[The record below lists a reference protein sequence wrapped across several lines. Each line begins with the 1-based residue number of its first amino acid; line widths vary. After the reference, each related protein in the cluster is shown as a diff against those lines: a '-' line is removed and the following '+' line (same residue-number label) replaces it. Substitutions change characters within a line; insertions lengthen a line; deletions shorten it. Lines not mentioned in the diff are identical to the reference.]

1 MAVGYALVLYR
12 RRRKEVG
19 VIVHGVQPD
28 ELESLFPFLT
38 GWLVRIPRLNEWY
51 KLNDVYKAVL
61 SGDWQLWTF
70 MDKKLEGVLL
80 TTIVQLPLSRELRM
94 IGIAG
99 NRMEEWRGDI
109 HIIENYARAN
119 DCDRVV
125 MLGARKGF
133 GKVFPDYKGDRVILE
148 KKL

>member
-1 MAVGYALVLYR
+1 M
-12 RRRKEVG
+12 
-19 VIVHGVQPD
+19 IVHGVQPD
-28 ELESLFPFLT
+28 ELDKLFPFLT
-38 GWLVRIPRLNEWY
+38 GWLVQIPRLKEVY
-51 KLNDVYKAVL
+51 KLKDVYKAAQ

-70 MDKKLEGVLL
+70 MDKKLEGVLI

-99 NRMEEWRGDI
+99 NRMNEWRDDI

-125 MLGARKGF
+125 MFAARKGF